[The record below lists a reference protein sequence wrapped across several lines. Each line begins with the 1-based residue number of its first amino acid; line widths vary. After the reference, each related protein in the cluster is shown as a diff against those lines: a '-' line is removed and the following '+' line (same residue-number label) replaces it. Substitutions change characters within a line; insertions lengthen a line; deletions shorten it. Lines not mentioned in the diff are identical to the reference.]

1 MATCISA
8 KDRITQHLMTVQRN
22 CDAVTGGQ
30 EGAILTANKGN
41 LRIVLLQSIRV
52 PVLLPFRSKKL
63 DKIYLVF
70 VVGQKRVA
78 VVISSAKTLFSIEP
92 M

>member
-1 MATCISA
+1 
-8 KDRITQHLMTVQRN
+8 MTVQRN

-30 EGAILTANKGN
+30 EDAILTANKGN

-78 VVISSAKTLFSIEP
+78 IVISSAKTLFSIEP
-92 M
+92 K